1 MFDMFPEVDH
11 VIFSRKFG
19 RLLTRYTP
27 IVLKQQIETS
37 AVVKIY

>member
-19 RLLTRYTP
+19 RLLTRYT

-37 AVVKIY
+37 AVVKIH